1 MKRLSYFILLIWA
14 SVAMQAQDSLPC
26 ARLDSLLQAPMF
38 ETSTVGMMVY
48 DLEGDSVIFKKN
60 ERQLLRPAS
69 TMKLVT
75 AITAL
80 DRLGGDHQLKTRLY
94 WRGQVADGVLE
105 GDIYCVGGMDPLLD
119 SSDVAFFAE
128 KIRDLGVTSIRG
140 KIVTDVSMK
149 EPLDWGEGWCWD
161 DDNPHLYALA
171 LGRKDI
177 FIDEL
182 LRQLTDNGVVLDS
195 VVLANG
201 QKPAKVRL
209 LAERSHALD
218 EVLVPMMKQSDN
230 FMAEAVF
237 YQIAAATGHRPAK
250 ASDAKGLMKQLFN
263 KVGLGRRTYRL
274 ADGSGLSLY
283 NYLSAE
289 LETMLLRYAWR
300 NRSVYDHLYE
310 TLPVAAIDGTL
321 KKRMANTLAAG
332 NVHAK
337 TGTVTG
343 VSALA
348 GYCTTADGRQLAF
361 SIINQGIMDSKTGR
375 DFQDRVCQVL
385 CEAGMENGEL
395 RMETGE

>member
-1 MKRLSYFILLIWA
+1 MKKILFLLNIWWA
-14 SVAMQAQDSLPC
+14 AVAVQAQDSLLC

-80 DRLGGDHQLKTRLY
+80 DKLGGDYPLKTRLY
-94 WRGQVADGVLE
+94 WNGRISNGVLE
-105 GDIYCVGGMDPLLD
+105 GDIYCVGGMDPLLER
-119 SSDVAFFAE
+119 SDLAFFAQ
-128 KIRDLGVTSIRG
+128 KIRDMGVNAIRG
-140 KIVTDVSMK
+140 KIVTDTSMK

-161 DDNPHLYALA
+161 DDNPHLYTLSM
-171 LGRKDI
+171 GRKDI

-182 LRQLTDNGVVLDS
+182 LRAMTDHGVVLDS
-195 VVLANG
+195 VMLTSG
-201 QKPAKVRL
+201 QKPAKAQL
-209 LAERSHALD
+209 LATYSHALH
-218 EVLVPMMKQSDN
+218 EVLVPMMKVSDN

-250 ASDAKGLMKQLFN
+250 ASDAKGIMKQLFN
-263 KVGLGRRTYRL
+263 KIGLGRNNYRL

-300 NRSVYDHLYE
+300 NRAIYDPLYDS
-310 TLPVAAIDGTL
+310 LPIAAIDGTL
-321 KKRMANTLAAG
+321 KKRMEGTAAAG

-348 GYCTTADGRQLAF
+348 GYCTTADGRPLAF
-361 SIINQGIMDSKTGR
+361 SIINQGIMESKTGR
-375 DFQDRVCQVL
+375 DFQDRVCEVICGTSCL
-385 CEAGMENGEL
+385 NIK
-395 RMETGE
+395 